1 MPQYTSALLSI
12 KHGFKDFKTVTK
24 MGLSLSVVFSCI
36 AGYLLAAE
44 NIDFTVLFLLISGGY
59 CMVGASNIF
68 NQIIERDFDALMLRT
83 KSRPIPM
90 GRISVKTAFILAVF
104 LSIIGL
110 SFLYNINQKTAMLA
124 AISIFIYTSVYTPL
138 KQISSFSVLAGAI
151 PGAIPFML
159 GWIACTG
166 QFSLEAGILFMIQ
179 FFWQFPHFWAIAWF
193 SESDYQKAGFRMLP
207 TGKKGKGTA
216 LQIITYVIW
225 TILVCLAPLSPYT
238 GNLNLST
245 RAGILIFLFGIVFLI
260 YGFRLFKNQTDSDS
274 KNLMIMSIFFLTFTQ
289 IVYVTDKFL

>member
-12 KHGFKDFKTVTK
+12 KYKFKDFKTVTK

-110 SFLYNINQKTAMLA
+110 SFLYNINQKSAMLA

-138 KQISSFSVLAGAI
+138 KQVSSFSVLAGAI

-166 QFSLEAGILFMIQ
+166 EFSLEAGILFMIQ

-193 SESDYQKAGFRMLP
+193 SESDYQKAGFMMLP
-207 TGKKGKGTA
+207 TWKKGKGTA
-216 LQIITYVIW
+216 LQIIAYVIW

-238 GNLNLST
+238 GNLNLSV

-260 YGFRLFKNQTDSDS
+260 YGFRLFKNQTDSDAR
-274 KNLMIMSIFFLTFTQ
+274 NLMFMSIFFLTFTQ
-289 IVYVTDKFL
+289 IIYVTDKLL

>member
-12 KHGFKDFKTVTK
+12 KYKFKDFKTVTK

-44 NIDFTVLFLLISGGY
+44 NIDFTILFLLISGGY

-110 SFLYNINQKTAMLA
+110 SFLYNINQKSAMLA

-138 KQISSFSVLAGAI
+138 KQVSSFSVLAGAI

-166 QFSLEAGILFMIQ
+166 EFSLEAGILFMIQ

-193 SESDYQKAGFRMLP
+193 SDSDYQKAGFRMLP
-207 TGKKGKGTA
+207 TGNKGKGTA
-216 LQIITYVIW
+216 LQIIAYVIW

-238 GNLNLST
+238 GNLNLSV
-245 RAGILIFLFGIVFLI
+245 RAGILIFLLGIVFLF
-260 YGFRLFKNQTDSDS
+260 YGFRLFKNQTDSDAR
-274 KNLMIMSIFFLTFTQ
+274 NLMIMSIFFLTFTQ
-289 IVYVTDKFL
+289 IIYVTDKLL

>member
-36 AGYLLAAE
+36 AGYLLAVE

-68 NQIIERDFDALMLRT
+68 NQIIERDFDALMVRT

-90 GRISVKTAFILAVF
+90 GRISVKTAFMLAVF

-138 KQISSFSVLAGAI
+138 KQVSSFSVLAGAI

-216 LQIITYVIW
+216 LQIIAYVIW

-238 GNLNLST
+238 GDLNLSI
-245 RAGILIFLFGIVFLI
+245 RAGILIFLFG
-260 YGFRLFKNQTDSDS
+260 LFKNQTDSDAR
-274 KNLMIMSIFFLTFTQ
+274 NLMIMSIFFLTFTQ
-289 IVYVTDKFL
+289 IVFVTDKLL

>member
-12 KHGFKDFKTVTK
+12 KYKFKDFKTVTK

-44 NIDFTVLFLLISGGY
+44 NIDFTILFLLISGGY

-90 GRISVKTAFILAVF
+90 GRISVKTAFIFAVF

-110 SFLYNINQKTAMLA
+110 SFLYNINQKSAMLA

-138 KQISSFSVLAGAI
+138 KQVSSFSVLAGAI

-166 QFSLEAGILFMIQ
+166 EFSLEAGILFMIQ

-193 SESDYQKAGFRMLP
+193 SDSDYQKAGFRMLP
-207 TGKKGKGTA
+207 TGNKGKGTA
-216 LQIITYVIW
+216 LQIIAYVIW

-238 GNLNLST
+238 GNLNLSV
-245 RAGILIFLFGIVFLI
+245 RAGILIFLLGIVFLF
-260 YGFRLFKNQTDSDS
+260 YGFRLFKNQTDSDAR
-274 KNLMIMSIFFLTFTQ
+274 NLMFMSIFFLTFTQ
-289 IVYVTDKFL
+289 IIYVTDKLL

>member
-1 MPQYTSALLSI
+1 MPQYTSAFLSI
-12 KHGFKDFKTVTK
+12 KHGFKDFKAVTK

-90 GRISVKTAFILAVF
+90 GRISIKTAFILAVF

-138 KQISSFSVLAGAI
+138 KQVSSFSVLAGAI

-193 SESDYQKAGFRMLP
+193 SDNDYQKAGFRMLP
-207 TGKKGKGTA
+207 TGSKGKGTA
-216 LQIITYVIW
+216 LQIIAYVIW

-238 GNLNLST
+238 GNLNLSI

-260 YGFRLFKNQTDSDS
+260 YGFRLFKNQTDSDAR
-274 KNLMIMSIFFLTFTQ
+274 NLMIMSILFLTFTQ

>member
-12 KHGFKDFKTVTK
+12 KYKFKDFKTVTK

-44 NIDFTVLFLLISGGY
+44 NIDFTILFLLISGGY

-110 SFLYNINQKTAMLA
+110 SFLYNINQKSAMLA

-138 KQISSFSVLAGAI
+138 KQVSSFSVLAGAI

-166 QFSLEAGILFMIQ
+166 EFSLEAGILFMIQ

-193 SESDYQKAGFRMLP
+193 SDSDYQKAGFRMLP
-207 TGKKGKGTA
+207 TGNKGKGTA
-216 LQIITYVIW
+216 LQIIAYVIW

-238 GNLNLST
+238 GNLNLSV
-245 RAGILIFLFGIVFLI
+245 RAGILIFLLGIVFLF
-260 YGFRLFKNQTDSDS
+260 YGFRLFKNQTDSDAR
-274 KNLMIMSIFFLTFTQ
+274 NLMFMSIFFLTFTQ
-289 IVYVTDKFL
+289 IIYVTDKLL

>member
-12 KHGFKDFKTVTK
+12 KHGLKDFKTVTK
-24 MGLSLSVVFSCI
+24 TGLSLSVVFSCI

-44 NIDFTVLFLLISGGY
+44 NIDFTILFLLISGGY

-138 KQISSFSVLAGAI
+138 KQVSSFSVLAGAI

-166 QFSLEAGILFMIQ
+166 EFSLEAGILFMIQ

-193 SESDYQKAGFRMLP
+193 SDSDYQKAGFRMLP
-207 TGKKGKGTA
+207 TGNKGKGTA
-216 LQIITYVIW
+216 LQIIAYVIW

-238 GNLNLST
+238 GNLNLSV
-245 RAGILIFLFGIVFLI
+245 RAGILIFLLGIVFLF
-260 YGFRLFKNQTDSDS
+260 YGFRLFKNQTDSDAR
-274 KNLMIMSIFFLTFTQ
+274 NLMFMSIFFLTFTQ
-289 IVYVTDKFL
+289 IIYVTDKLL

>member
-12 KHGFKDFKTVTK
+12 KYKFKDFKTVTK

-44 NIDFTVLFLLISGGY
+44 NIDFTILFLLISGGY

-138 KQISSFSVLAGAI
+138 KQVSSFSVLAGAI

-166 QFSLEAGILFMIQ
+166 EFSLEAGILFMIQ

-193 SESDYQKAGFRMLP
+193 SDSDYQKAGFRMLP
-207 TGKKGKGTA
+207 TGNKGKGTA
-216 LQIITYVIW
+216 LQIIAYVIW

-238 GNLNLST
+238 GNLNLSV
-245 RAGILIFLFGIVFLI
+245 RAGILIFLLGIVFLF
-260 YGFRLFKNQTDSDS
+260 YGFRLFKNQTDSDAR
-274 KNLMIMSIFFLTFTQ
+274 NLMFMSIFFLTFTQ
-289 IVYVTDKFL
+289 IIYVTDKLL